1 MAKNNQKQAQNDDD
15 DVTLEEMSAVLQ
27 EMLRATL
34 YFAGVKKA
42 KLDEAADVYLE
53 AIDEVFGEEEEGMLG
68 VDEVIKVIEY
78 MKKENAELFAK

>member
-1 MAKNNQKQAQNDDD
+1 MSKKSKQHRDEDE
-15 DVTLEEMSAVLQ
+15 VSLEEMSAVLQ

-42 KLDEAADVYLE
+42 KLDEAADVYLD

-68 VDEVIKVIEY
+68 VDEVVKVVEH
-78 MKKENAELFAK
+78 MKKNSPELFK

>member
-1 MAKNNQKQAQNDDD
+1 MAKDQKREEEE

-42 KLDEAADVYLE
+42 KLDEAADVYLD
-53 AIDEVFGEEEEGMLG
+53 AIDEVFGEDEEGMLG
-68 VDEVIKVIEY
+68 VDEVVKVIEHL
-78 MKKENAELFAK
+78 KKNNPELFGK

>member
-1 MAKNNQKQAQNDDD
+1 MAKDQKRQEEEE
-15 DVTLEEMSAVLQ
+15 VTLEEMSAVLQ

-42 KLDEAADVYLE
+42 KLDEAADIYLD

-68 VDEVIKVIEY
+68 VDEVVKVIEHL
-78 MKKENAELFAK
+78 KKNNPELFGK

>member
-1 MAKNNQKQAQNDDD
+1 MAKDQKRENEE

-27 EMLRATL
+27 EMLKATL

-42 KLDEAADVYLE
+42 KLDEAADVYLD

-68 VDEVIKVIEY
+68 VDEVVKVIEHL
-78 MKKENAELFAK
+78 KKNNPELFGK

>member
-1 MAKNNQKQAQNDDD
+1 MAKDQKRQEEE

-34 YFAGVKKA
+34 YFAGVKKT
-42 KLDEAADVYLE
+42 KLDEAADIYLD

-68 VDEVIKVIEY
+68 VDEVVKVIEHL
-78 MKKENAELFAK
+78 KKNNPELFGK

>member
-1 MAKNNQKQAQNDDD
+1 MAKDQKREEED

-42 KLDEAADVYLE
+42 KLDEAADVYLD
-53 AIDEVFGEEEEGMLG
+53 AIDEVFGEDEDGMLG
-68 VDEVIKVIEY
+68 VDEVVKVIEHL
-78 MKKENAELFAK
+78 KKNNPELFGK

>member
-1 MAKNNQKQAQNDDD
+1 MAKDQKREEED

-42 KLDEAADVYLE
+42 KLDEAADVYLD
-53 AIDEVFGEEEEGMLG
+53 AIDEVFGEDEEGMLG
-68 VDEVIKVIEY
+68 VDEVVKVIEHL
-78 MKKENAELFAK
+78 KKNNPELFGK

>member
-1 MAKNNQKQAQNDDD
+1 MAKNNQKQTQNED

-42 KLDEAADVYLE
+42 KLDEAADIYLD

-68 VDEVIKVIEY
+68 VDEVVKVIEH

>member
-1 MAKNNQKQAQNDDD
+1 MAKDQKRQEEE

-42 KLDEAADVYLE
+42 KLDEAADIYLD

-68 VDEVIKVIEY
+68 VDEVVKVIEHL
-78 MKKENAELFAK
+78 KKNNPELFGK

>member
-1 MAKNNQKQAQNDDD
+1 MAKDQKRQEEEE
-15 DVTLEEMSAVLQ
+15 VTLEEMSAVLQ

-42 KLDEAADVYLE
+42 KLDEAADIYLD

-68 VDEVIKVIEY
+68 VDEVVKVIEHI
-78 MKKENAELFAK
+78 KKNNPELFGK